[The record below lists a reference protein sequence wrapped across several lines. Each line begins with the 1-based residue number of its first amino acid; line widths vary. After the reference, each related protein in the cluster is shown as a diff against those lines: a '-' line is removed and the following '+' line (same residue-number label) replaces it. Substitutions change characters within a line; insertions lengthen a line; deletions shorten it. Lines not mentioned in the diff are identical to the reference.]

1 MIYLIGGAPR
11 VGKSILAQRLASRL
25 KIGWISTDILYD
37 VLRFKSDDAGK
48 NEWNADPDAIA
59 ATAEW
64 FFPYLQR
71 FVWGVNS
78 MAEHYVIEG
87 VSILPAQAARLASE
101 FPVRVVFLG
110 CSNMSLER
118 LDQYPGHSRGYA
130 ALPETLRHRI
140 AFDAPQ
146 WSAFIQREAA
156 QLGYRYVDTADA
168 FLDRLEE
175 AETALCPDS

>member
-1 MIYLIGGAPR
+1 M
-11 VGKSILAQRLASRL
+11 GKSMLAQRLASRL

-37 VLRFKSDDAGK
+37 VLWFKREDAGK
-48 NEWNADPDAIA
+48 NEWNADPGAIA

-87 VSILPAQAARLASE
+87 VSFLPAQVAQLASE
-101 FPVRVVFLG
+101 FPVRTLFLG
-110 CSNMSLER
+110 CSKMSLER

-130 ALPETLRHRI
+130 ALPETQRRRI
-140 AFDAPQ
+140 AFDVPH
-146 WSAFIQREAA
+146 WSTFIQREAA
-156 QLGYRYVDTADA
+156 HSGYRYVDTADA
-168 FLDRLEE
+168 FLDRLQE
-175 AETALCPDS
+175 AETALTKIP